1 VQRQSL
7 KQQTLH
13 DDDAVLQHLR
23 NAFAERD
30 LRALMDL
37 YPSVLSTGTLTRDD
51 TRRIAQTL
59 HACVR
64 SPQLPSDTRAHLLS
78 FLQQV
83 IKDLQKGTLPP
94 HPFVFVHILG
104 IYKARKMYN
113 EGHALWQWL
122 VQQED
127 SYVSQAVYGAAIE
140 LMAYGRQLRL
150 PELESLYLDGLKRFP
165 GTFAEYHLS
174 PDAIVPNRAQP
185 IAIANVPITL
195 LQGILTAR
203 LLNNDWK
210 KSYLALD
217 TALRLYPCQLPA
229 RFFEVFLASRQLQE
243 AYTVFLVACRAGIVL
258 KPSHLTTLL
267 SKVRASITSCDT
279 LRDRIILVRA
289 IANALYAYLEAGG
302 SLEPIHTGQFLTSFG
317 SLLPDAAL
325 GEDYQGD
332 MAALRN
338 RIITFAHNA
347 LSSLLQAGMPP
358 SPQVFNA
365 LVSLAGRLQVP
376 DLLRVSLQDAET
388 AHVDLGDIGIRNV
401 MSSAGQI
408 GAKDLIEEYWTR
420 IAHTAASH
428 GKQVDW
434 KDWTSFAR
442 ACKKADHVDYFRAQ
456 LREQEHAIP
465 AGYQDSITKTL
476 EEEVLF
482 TAKTIDTS
490 RSEEF
495 ENELAKL
502 HQQIKNIAAVVMSG
516 QRLDI
521 RKTPFYMFL
530 DPERPPLANREHMQ
544 KIYDE
549 YTIDPHQPPL
559 ANPVLPAASSPTGL
573 PLDELRF
580 ENWASIV
587 ELMDQA
593 YSLEQERQS
602 KVQHVGED
610 MIRTEKSNPL
620 KRDKTAIRLVP
631 DYLRG
636 YVKSLRNTS
645 VGRYAI
651 LKPCPQKLIIPSHLA
666 KAHGKEKVAPDL
678 KIAPPPG
685 FRRPLKITKQY
696 AGSNYRQLDLSS
708 DAPTPTLSQSISPRP
723 LDAGNH
729 NELQIMYHMFPAGGR
744 KLVPAPASTETPA
757 PQSILPGRSPLRIHN
772 PPSLN
777 YYVAMKPE
785 HEAPRPKP
793 KISRNPLGR
802 RKFEKHHSFRG
813 YIKNINKEGVEGT
826 NEGGSG
832 DGASVVS

>member
-13 DDDAVLQHLR
+13 GDDAVLQQFR
-23 NAFAERD
+23 KAFNERD
-30 LRALMDL
+30 LRSLMDL

-64 SPQLPSDTRAHLLS
+64 SPHLPSDTRTHLLS

-83 IKDLQKGTLPP
+83 IKDLQKGALPP

-104 IYKARKMYN
+104 IYKARKMYD
-113 EGHALWQWL
+113 EGYALWQWL

-140 LMAYGRQLRL
+140 LMAYGKQLRL

-203 LLNNDWK
+203 LLHNDWK

-229 RFFEVFLASRQLQE
+229 RFFELFLASRQLRE

-258 KPSHLTTLL
+258 KPSHLTTVL
-267 SKVRASITSCDT
+267 SKVRANITSCDT
-279 LRDRIILVRA
+279 LRDRIILVRS

-302 SLEPIHTGQFLTSFG
+302 SLESIHVGQFLTSFG
-317 SLLPDAAL
+317 SLLPEAAP
-325 GEDYQGD
+325 GKDYQGD
-332 MAALRN
+332 IALLRN

-347 LSSLLQAGMPP
+347 LSTLLQAGMPP

-388 AHVDLGDIGIRNV
+388 AQIDLGDIGIRNV

-408 GAKDLIEEYWTR
+408 GAKDIIEEYWTR
-420 IAHTAASH
+420 IAHMAASN
-428 GKQVDW
+428 GQQIDW
-434 KDWTSFAR
+434 KDWMSFAK
-442 ACKKADHVDYFRAQ
+442 ACNKADHVDYFHAQ

-465 AGYQDSITKTL
+465 AGFQDSITRTL
-476 EEEVLF
+476 EEEVLS
-482 TAKTIDTS
+482 TEKTIDTS
-490 RSEEF
+490 RAEEF
-495 ENELAKL
+495 EKELAEINQL
-502 HQQIKNIAAVVMSG
+502 IKNIAAVVMSG

-521 RKTPFYMFL
+521 RKTPFYMSL
-530 DPERPPLANREHMQ
+530 DPERPPLANRAHMQ

-549 YTIDPHQPPL
+549 YTIDPHQPPS

-580 ENWASIV
+580 ENWTSVV

-593 YSLEQERQS
+593 YTLEQERQS
-602 KVQHVGED
+602 EGQRVGED
-610 MIRTEKSNPL
+610 VKHEKSNPL
-620 KRDKTAIRLVP
+620 KRDKTTVRLTP
-631 DYLRG
+631 DYLRD

-651 LKPCPQKLIIPSHLA
+651 WKPRQKLINPSHLA
-666 KAHGKEKVAPDL
+666 KAHVRKDSES
-678 KIAPPPG
+678 APPSG

-696 AGSNYRQLDLSS
+696 AGSSHRQPDFSP
-708 DAPTPTLSQSISPRP
+708 DAPTPTPSEVISPRS
-723 LDAGNH
+723 LDAGDR
-729 NELQIMYHMFPAGGR
+729 NEFRVMYHMFPAGR
-744 KLVPAPASTETPA
+744 KFVPAPAATETLA
-757 PQSILPGRSPLRIHN
+757 PQSVLPGRSPLQIRN
-772 PPSLN
+772 PPSLK
-777 YYVAMKPE
+777 YYVAMTPE
-785 HEAPRPKP
+785 HEAPPPKP
-793 KISRNPLGR
+793 KISRSPLGR
-802 RKFEKHHSFRG
+802 RKFENHHSFRE
-813 YIKNINKEGVEGT
+813 YSKNLNKEGVGKAK
-826 NEGGSG
+826 EGGG
-832 DGASVVS
+832 ADGAGVVS